1 MVETPLVASQ
11 AGPGA
16 DGSTQRPRRRSWK
29 VLVLGNSVP
38 TTVERGSRHDATYGE
53 VLEWL
58 LADSGHQVRVRNAG
72 RWFDQIDSGNRR
84 FMEQERTEFPDV
96 LILQYGS
103 VECRPNV
110 VPKAVLKHFARL
122 RFHTWDEG
130 IGRVARAYRR
140 LMAPHLWRLVRRY
153 QQVASARV
161 GLRTWRMSPDRF
173 ARELRRLIAFARHER
188 MLVLVADANPPGPTM
203 VHFMPALTDR
213 WALYQRVLAD
223 VVAGFDDSEVR
234 LVALSKVVEEL
245 GEEAGLPDGLHFTA
259 LGHRR
264 AAEML
269 ALEIAPWLDAQ
280 DRQG

>member
-1 MVETPLVASQ
+1 MLQAPLVGSQ
-11 AGPGA
+11 AGPGT
-16 DGSTQRPRRRSWK
+16 GGRIQHPLRRSWK
-29 VLVLGNSVP
+29 VLILGNSVP
-38 TTVERGSRHDATYGE
+38 TTVERGSRQDATYGE

-84 FMEQERTEFPDV
+84 FMEEERTEFPDV

-110 VPKAVLKHFARL
+110 VPEVVLKHFARL

-130 IGRVARAYRR
+130 IGTTARAYRR
-140 LMAPHLWRLVRRY
+140 LLAPHLWRAVRRY

-161 GLRTWRMSPDRF
+161 GLRTWRMNPDRF
-173 ARELRRLIAFARHER
+173 AGELRRLIAFARHER
-188 MLVLVADANPPGPTM
+188 MLVLVVDGNPPGPKM
-203 VHFMPALTDR
+203 VHFMPTLHER

-223 VVAGFDDSEVR
+223 VVAGFDDGEVR
-234 LVALSKVVEEL
+234 LVTLSKVVEEL
-245 GEEAGLPDGLHFTA
+245 GEEAGLPDGLHFSP

-269 ALEIAPWLDAQ
+269 ASEIAPWLDAQ
-280 DRQG
+280 AQPS